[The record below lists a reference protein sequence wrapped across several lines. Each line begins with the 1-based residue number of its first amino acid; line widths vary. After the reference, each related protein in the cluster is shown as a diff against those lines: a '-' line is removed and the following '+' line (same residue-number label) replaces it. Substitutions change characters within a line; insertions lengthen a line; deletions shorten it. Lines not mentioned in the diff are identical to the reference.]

1 MSAIK
6 DNSVLC
12 SGIKRKIKLMV
23 LMRKGI
29 RLKQGESTMLRK
41 YLGTVDVNC
50 ELDKTG
56 EPSWEDR
63 RAAEGRLK
71 S

>member
-1 MSAIK
+1 MPAIK
-6 DNSVLC
+6 DNSVLR
-12 SGIKRKIKLMV
+12 SGIKRKMK

-50 ELDKTG
+50 ELDKTESRPG
-56 EPSWEDR
+56 R
-63 RAAEGRLK
+63 TEGLLRVG
-71 S
+71 

>member
-50 ELDKTG
+50 ELDKTESRPG
-56 EPSWEDR
+56 R
-63 RAAEGRLK
+63 TEGLLRVG
-71 S
+71 

>member
-1 MSAIK
+1 MPAIK
-6 DNSVLC
+6 DNSVLR
-12 SGIKRKIKLMV
+12 SGIKRKMK

-50 ELDKTG
+50 ELDK
-56 EPSWEDR
+56 
-63 RAAEGRLK
+63 AESRPGRTEGLLRVG
-71 S
+71 